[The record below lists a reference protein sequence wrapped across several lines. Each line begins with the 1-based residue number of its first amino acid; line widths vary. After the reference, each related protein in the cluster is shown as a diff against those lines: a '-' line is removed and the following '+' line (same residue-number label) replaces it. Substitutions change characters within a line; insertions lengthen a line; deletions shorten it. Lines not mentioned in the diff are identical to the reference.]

1 MKNIFTIAII
11 LAFAITSVNAQNI
24 SNNCY
29 RGYVDAG
36 YTFGIGDYDFGRFE
50 VNTSH
55 GYQINPYLY
64 VGAGVGLHFMSSYK
78 TSGMDIPLDTRDNK
92 VDIPVFANARCNIL
106 KGKISPFIDLK
117 GGTYVNNNGG
127 LYVNLSAGC
136 RIATNSKQAVNISV
150 GYTTEKL
157 EFQTFSHFTSNYNL
171 NYIRK
176 PEIYNAEG
184 ITLKIGYEF

>member
-1 MKNIFTIAII
+1 MKKLFVMVM
-11 LAFAITSVNAQNI
+11 LVCSAFVSANAQNV
-24 SNNCY
+24 SGGYY
-29 RGYVDAG
+29 RGFVDAG

-55 GYQINPYLY
+55 GYQINSYLY
-64 VGAGVGLHFMSSYK
+64 VGVGAGLHFMSSYK
-78 TSGMDIPLDTRDNK
+78 TSGMDIPLDTRDSK

-127 LYVNLSAGC
+127 LYANLSAGC
-136 RIATNSKQAVNISV
+136 RIATRSKQAVNISV

-157 EFQTFSHFTSNYNL
+157 EFQTFSRFTSNNNL
-171 NYIRK
+171 DYTRK
-176 PEIYNAEG
+176 PTKYDAEG
-184 ITLKIGYEF
+184 ITLKVGYEF

>member
-1 MKNIFTIAII
+1 MKNIFTIVII
-11 LAFAITSVNAQNI
+11 LAFTITSANAQNI
-24 SNNCY
+24 PNNCY

-78 TSGMDIPLDTRDNK
+78 TSGMDIPLDTRDSK

-136 RIATNSKQAVNISV
+136 RIATNFKQAVNISV

>member
-11 LAFAITSVNAQNI
+11 LAFTITSVNAQNI
-24 SNNCY
+24 SYKCY

-36 YTFGIGDYDFGRFE
+36 YTFGSGNYDFGRFE
-50 VNTSH
+50 VNTSY
-55 GYQINPYLY
+55 GYQINPYFFI
-64 VGAGVGLHFMSSYK
+64 GVGGGFHFMSSYK
-78 TSGMDIPLDTRDNK
+78 TPGMDIPYDTRDSK
-92 VDIPVFANARCNIL
+92 VDIPLFANARCNIL

-127 LYVNLSAGC
+127 LYVNLSVGC
-136 RIATNSKQAVNISV
+136 RISTKAKRAVNFSV
-150 GYTTEKL
+150 GCTSEKL

-176 PEIYNAEG
+176 PVMYHTEG
-184 ITLKIGYEF
+184 ITLKMGYEF

>member
-11 LAFAITSVNAQNI
+11 LAFTITSVNAQNI
-24 SNNCY
+24 SYNCY

-78 TSGMDIPLDTRDNK
+78 TSGMDIPLDTRDSK

-106 KGKISPFIDLK
+106 KGKISPFFDLK

-136 RIATNSKQAVNISV
+136 RIATNFKQAVNISV